1 MKFAVIVFPG
11 TSCEVDTYNAIV
23 DQLGEE
29 AELVR
34 HDQNNLDRFDA
45 VVLPGGTSYGDAVR
59 PGAIARMQPIMK
71 AVEKAAAAG
80 KPVLGIGNGFQ
91 VLTEAGLLP
100 GVLLQNQRLKFIC
113 KSVQLK
119 VENNNTMFSSSF
131 ENGEQISI
139 PIAHAKGNYF
149 VEEATLAELKANN
162 QITFT
167 YKMENPNG
175 SVENIAGVTNK
186 QGNVLGLM
194 PHPERAVDQIFGS
207 KDGLRIF
214 QSIARNWRE
223 SHATNA

>member
-1 MKFAVIVFPG
+1 MKFAIIVFPG

-29 AELVR
+29 AEVVR
-34 HDQNNLDRFDA
+34 HDNDNLDRFDA

-71 AVEKAAAAG
+71 AVEEAAASG

-91 VLTEAGLLP
+91 MLTEAGLLP
-100 GVLLQNQRLKFIC
+100 GVLLQNQSLKFTC
-113 KSVQLK
+113 KSVQLH
-119 VENNNTMFSSSF
+119 VENNDTMFSSSF
-131 ENGEQISI
+131 ENGEQIAI
-139 PIAHAKGNYF
+139 PIAHAKGNYY
-149 VEEATLAELKANN
+149 VDEVTLADLKANN
-162 QITFT
+162 QIIFT
-167 YKMENPNG
+167 YTSKNPNG

-186 QGNVLGLM
+186 QGNILGLM

-214 QSIARNWRE
+214 QSIVRNWRE